1 MLHRL
6 FILSLFFLS
15 IHISQAQSLSPNEKL
30 LAEISIL
37 EAKGDYRGALFYIKK
52 LEQNTTLSIGEELA
66 VLYHAAFNAEQLEQF
81 TQATD
86 YAQQADLLLQSKN
99 LLPQELSLVYLPYV
113 KWKETRGQL
122 QEAYTQ
128 LSTWENGKEALTPFD
143 KFQIQYCKS
152 SIQSMLAYYHE
163 VLPIVDNNLQSL
175 SASFVKDAHYQSDGT
190 INTMSLSGYHQ
201 VSRQLLWG
209 NYILLKTDLLLQ
221 NGEYEQA
228 LSWIDAKSKEATS
241 ILGNREGFKAK
252 LLYRKALA
260 KFYLKEYAV
269 AENLAKQ
276 SLAFAQQ
283 FFMIHAPELISVE
296 KLVVRTLVMQG
307 KVEESNYYQNDVE
320 VKLYSNYSKKE
331 AGYLPV
337 YYRKIQEALLN
348 YDLTTADKWWKEVQL
363 SDKIPTH
370 HPIRIQWLQVAYQL
384 DLKKYRWKEAE
395 EKLQLLEQQYEALY
409 SKNHPN
415 YALLQLQIAE
425 FYQKYYLSGK
435 DAEASYAEII
445 NSKHFQ
451 QWGVKRPEVIKAIT
465 DITYGYASLNKT
477 DKALVVLQKQNETA
491 LSYPLLQS
499 YYACLNITVNAQIGE
514 FVLANKEVDKLNNL
528 WTSWN
533 PYHYPHLYK
542 EMTHSLVF
550 FYTQK
555 GDYAKA
561 NLYVEKWNAF
571 KKEFD
576 TKHKDTIH
584 TEERI
589 AYLYVKEGKFALSNK
604 ILQSELKRVT
614 LEYGATSLRRVSI
627 LNKLAEEAIYLGNYS
642 NADTYLNEAYGILKD
657 NNALE
662 TQEYAINQLVF
673 AKLYQEI
680 GDYEKAEQCIE
691 RAYEYYKQKY
701 QGSKS
706 GVLLNQYAL
715 LAYEADYF
723 SRKKDLHSTSKL
735 DKWFV
740 QSFDIIQQKATA
752 ESGIYAEGLENQ
764 IVYLILSKRYK
775 EAIEKINKANEIWDA
790 VAGPNSIHH
799 AQLDFLQGKVLELTG
814 KYKEALTYYES
825 SRQLYKNIFDE
836 NHPGYT
842 RALGSVAQMHYV
854 LGDIGKS
861 VEEITTCTNKSLVYI
876 QKVFPYLSE
885 REKNSYWN
893 KTKPFIEF
901 LNTVAFT
908 NADKYPHLVEQA
920 VNVQLQTKAILLNS
934 LVKIKNKIIST
945 GDTTAMQLY
954 QQWQD
959 TRDNLTL
966 AYSLPVTERKTNNL
980 DIAALEEN
988 LEKLEKA
995 LSTYTD
1001 EFSKNKSKHA
1011 LYQYQWKEIKKV
1023 LKENEMALEAI
1034 PFRFY
1039 SKGFTDSIYYVVV
1052 GIHQHSSKPEF
1063 VVMKKGVEMQTKYL
1077 KYYRNVI
1084 KFDLEDK
1091 HLYEFFWQDIETL
1104 LKPQHTTL
1112 YFAGDGVYT
1121 QLNLETLKDKDG
1133 KLLLLS
1139 KNIVNIGSCR
1149 DLLLNTNKNS
1159 GSNKN
1164 IVLMGNP
1171 TYYTHAP
1178 EDSRTIPALIGT
1190 EMEVKSIDK
1199 YLLSQKWKTQVFLN
1213 SSATEDTIKK
1223 VVNPTVLHIST
1234 HGFFWNQNDNANSDL
1249 VESGSV
1255 NPLLTSG
1262 LILYNGGELMNMNN
1276 IYTINSEEGVLT
1288 AYEAM
1293 NLTLDKTEIVILSA
1307 CETGLGE
1314 VQIGEGVFG
1323 LQRAFT
1329 VAGSKCIIMSLFKV
1343 SDEVTTLLMER
1354 FYEHW
1359 IKTGDKHQAF
1369 LQAKLDIMKTYPSAK
1384 YWGAF
1389 VMTGLE

>member
-1 MLHRL
+1 MLYRF
-6 FILSLFFLS
+6 FILNLVFFAGLL
-15 IHISQAQSLSPNEKL
+15 SQAQTLSSNQKL
-30 LAEISIL
+30 LAEVSIL

-52 LEQNTTLSIGEELA
+52 LEQNTTLTTGEEIA
-66 VLYHAAFNAEQLEQF
+66 VLYHAAFNAEQLDQF
-81 TQATD
+81 EQATT
-86 YAQQADLLLQSKN
+86 YAQQADKLLAASTLT
-99 LLPQELSLVYLPYV
+99 PQELSIIYLPYIQ
-113 KWKETRGQL
+113 WKETRGLLKQAL
-122 QEAYTQ
+122 SQITKWEADKDK
-128 LSTWENGKEALTPFD
+128 LSPFD
-143 KFQIQYCKS
+143 WFQVQWCKS
-152 SIQSMLAYYHE
+152 SVQRNLAYYKDL
-163 VLPIVDNNLQSL
+163 VPSIDKNIQSL
-175 SASFVKDAHYQSDGT
+175 SASFVNDTHYQSDGT
-190 INTMSLSGYHQ
+190 LNTVSLSAFHQ

-209 NYILLKTDLLLQ
+209 EYILLKADLLIE

-228 LSWIDAKSKEATS
+228 LSWIDANAKQATA

-252 LLYRKALA
+252 LLYRKASA
-260 KFYLKEYAV
+260 NFHIKEYV
-269 AENLAKQ
+269 VSENISKQALA
-276 SLAFAQQ
+276 LAQQ
-283 FFMIHAPELISVE
+283 FFMIHAPELIAIE
-296 KLVVRTLVMQG
+296 KTVVHSLVMQG
-307 KVEESNYYQNDVE
+307 KVEEANYYQNDLD

-337 YYRKIQEALLN
+337 YYRKIQQALQV
-348 YDLTTADKWWKEVQL
+348 YDIPTADKWWKEVQL
-363 SDKIPTH
+363 SDKIPAY
-370 HPIRIQWLQVAYQL
+370 HPIRIQWLQMAYQM
-384 DLKKYRWKEAE
+384 DLKKYKWKEAE
-395 EKLQLLEQQYEALY
+395 QKLQLLTQQYDSLY
-409 SKNHPN
+409 SKEHPN
-415 YALLQLQIAE
+415 YTLLELQKAN
-425 FYQKYYLSGK
+425 FYQYYNTVNNTVEK
-435 DAEASYAEII
+435 SYTDIFKS
-445 NSKHFQ
+445 NQFL
-451 QWGVKRPEVIKAIT
+451 QWGIARPEVIEAIT
-465 DITYGYASLNKT
+465 HATQGLATLNKT
-477 DKALVVLQKQNETA
+477 DKALAVVQLEKERVSA
-491 LSYPLLQS
+491 SPLLQS
-499 YYACLNITVNAQIGE
+499 YYACLAITVNAQIGE
-514 FVLANKEVDKLNNL
+514 FIVAEKEMDKLNNL
-528 WTSWN
+528 WSSWN
-533 PYHYPHLYK
+533 TAHYPLLYK
-542 EMTHSLVF
+542 EMTHSIVYY
-550 FYTQK
+550 YTQK

-561 NLYVEKWNAF
+561 NIYVEKWNAF
-571 KKEFD
+571 KKEFES
-576 TKHKDTIH
+576 KHKDTLN
-584 TEERI
+584 TDERI
-589 AYLYVKEGKFALSNK
+589 AYLYIKESKFALSDK
-604 ILQSELKRVT
+604 ILQSELKQIT
-614 LEYGATSLRRVSI
+614 KEYGATSILRVSI
-627 LNKLAEEAIYLGNYS
+627 LNKLAEQSIYLGNYS
-642 NADTYLNEAYGILKD
+642 NADTYLNEAANLLKE

-662 TQEYAINQLVF
+662 TQEYAINQLVY

-723 SRKKDLHSTSKL
+723 SRKNDLHSTTKL

-775 EAIEKINKANEIWDA
+775 EAIEKINKAKEIWDA
-790 VAGPNSIHH
+790 VAGTNSLHH
-799 AQLDFLQGKVLELTG
+799 AQLDYLQGKVLELTG

-825 SRQLYKNIFDE
+825 SRQLYKSIFDE

-854 LGDIGKS
+854 LGDIGKT
-861 VEEITTCTNKSLVYI
+861 VEEITLCTNKSLVYI

-908 NADKYPHLVEQA
+908 NADKYPQLVEQA
-920 VNVQLQTKAILLNS
+920 VNIQLQTKAILLNS
-934 LVKIKNKIIST
+934 LIKIKNKILST
-945 GDTTAMQLY
+945 GDSTAIQLY

-959 TRDNLTL
+959 TRDDLTL

-988 LEKLEKA
+988 LEKLEKS
-995 LSTYTD
+995 LSTYSD

-1011 LYQYQWKEIKKV
+1011 LYQYQWKEIKKI
-1023 LKENEMALEAI
+1023 LKENEIALEVI

-1052 GIHQHSSKPEF
+1052 SIHQHSSKPEF
-1063 VVMKKGVEMQTKYL
+1063 VVMKKGLEMQTKYI

-1084 KFDLEDK
+1084 KFDVDDK
-1091 HLYEFFWQDIETL
+1091 HLNEFFWKDIETL
-1104 LKPQHTTL
+1104 IKPQHNTI

-1149 DLLLNTNKNS
+1149 DLLTNTTRSSSSGKNM
-1159 GSNKN
+1159 
-1164 IVLMGNP
+1164 VLVGNP

-1178 EDSRTIPALIGT
+1178 EESRTIPALVGT

-1199 YLLSQKWKTQVFLN
+1199 YMVSQKWKTQVFLN
-1213 SSATEDTIKK
+1213 SSATEDTVKK
-1223 VVNPTVLHIST
+1223 VSNPTVLHIST
-1234 HGFFWNQNDNANSDL
+1234 HGFFWNQSDYSNSDL

-1293 NLTLDKTEIVILSA
+1293 NLSLDKTEIVILSA

-1329 VAGSKCIIMSLFKV
+1329 VAGSRCIVMSLFKV
-1343 SDEVTTLLMER
+1343 SDEVTTILMER
-1354 FYEHW
+1354 FYENW

>member
-1 MLHRL
+1 MLYRL
-6 FILSLFFLS
+6 FIFNLFF
-15 IHISQAQSLSPNEKL
+15 QATIWSKAQTLTATEKL
-30 LAEISIL
+30 LAEVSIL

-52 LEQNTTLSIGEELA
+52 LEQNTTLTTGEEIA
-66 VLYHAAFNAEQLEQF
+66 VLYHAAFNAEQLDQF
-81 TQATD
+81 DQATN
-86 YAQQADLLLQSKN
+86 YALKADQLVATKTLT
-99 LLPQELSLVYLPYV
+99 PHELSNIFLPYIQ
-113 KWKETRGQL
+113 WKETRGLLQQALNQITKWEADKDKLSPFDWFQL
-122 QEAYTQ
+122 Q
-128 LSTWENGKEALTPFD
+128 W
-143 KFQIQYCKS
+143 CRS
-152 SIQSMLAYYHE
+152 SVQSKLAYYKDL
-163 VLPIVDNNLQSL
+163 VPAIDKNIQSL
-175 SASFVKDAHYQSDGT
+175 SASFVKDAHYQPDGT
-190 INTMSLSGYHQ
+190 LNTISLNTFHQ

-209 NYILLKTDLLLQ
+209 DYILLKADLLIE

-228 LSWIDAKSKEATS
+228 LSWIDENAKQANS

-252 LLYRKALA
+252 LLYRKSLA
-260 KFYLKEYAV
+260 NLSLKEYATS
-269 AENLAKQ
+269 ENIAKQ
-276 SLAFAQQ
+276 ALAFAQQ
-283 FFMIHAPELISVE
+283 FFMIHAPELIAIE
-296 KLVVRTLVMQG
+296 KTVVRSLIMQG
-307 KVEESNYYQNDVE
+307 KVEEASYYQNDVE

-337 YYRKIQEALLN
+337 YYRKIQEALQN
-348 YDLTTADKWWKEVQL
+348 DDIPTAEKWWKEVQL
-363 SDKIPTH
+363 SDKIPMA
-370 HPIRIQWLQVAYQL
+370 HPLRIQWLQLAYQM
-384 DLKKYRWKEAE
+384 DIKKYRWKEAE
-395 EKLQLLEQQYEALY
+395 HKLQLLTQQYDSLY
-409 SKNHPN
+409 SKDHPV
-415 YALLQLQIAE
+415 YTLLQLQRAQ
-425 FYQKYYLSGK
+425 FYQKYYPSEK
-435 DAEASYAEII
+435 EAEVLYTELIY
-445 NSKHFQ
+445 SKNFQ
-451 QWGVKRPEVIKAIT
+451 QWGVKRPEVIKSIT
-465 DITYGYASLNKT
+465 NAVYGYVSLNKT
-477 DKALVVLQKQNETA
+477 DKALAMVQKQNEV
-491 LSYPLLQS
+491 SQVYPLLQS
-499 YYACLNITVNAQIGE
+499 YYACLNITINAQIGE
-514 FVLANKEVDKLNNL
+514 FILADKEVEKLNNL
-528 WTSWN
+528 WSSWN
-533 PYHYPHLYK
+533 SIHYPFLYR
-542 EMTHSLVF
+542 EMTHSIVF

-555 GDYAKA
+555 GDYARA
-561 NLYVEKWNAF
+561 NIYADKWIGF

-576 TKHKDTIH
+576 NKHKDTIDSD
-584 TEERI
+584 ERI
-589 AYLYVKEGKFALSNK
+589 AYLFIKEGKFAFSDK
-604 ILQSELKRVT
+604 ILQAQLKQVT
-614 LEYGATSLRRVSI
+614 KEYGASSLRRVSL
-627 LNKLAEEAIYLGNYS
+627 LNKIAEQAIYLGNYS
-642 NADTYLNEAYGILKD
+642 NADTYLNEALNILKQS
-657 NNALE
+657 NALE

-680 GDYEKAEQCIE
+680 GDYEKAEQSIE
-691 RAYEYYKQKY
+691 KAYEYYKQKY

-723 SRKKDLHSTSKL
+723 SRKMDIHSTTKL

-740 QSFDIIQQKATA
+740 QSFDIIQQKATT

-775 EAIEKINKANEIWDA
+775 EAIDKINKAKEIWEA
-790 VAGPNSIHH
+790 VSGSNSLHH
-799 AQLDFLQGKVLELTG
+799 AQLDFLQAKVLELTG
-814 KYKEALTYYES
+814 KHKEALAYYES
-825 SRQLYKNIFDE
+825 SRQLYKTIFDD

-854 LGDIGKS
+854 LGDIGKT
-861 VEEITTCTNKSLVYI
+861 VDEITLCTNKSLVYI

-920 VNVQLQTKAILLNS
+920 VNIQLQTKAILLNS
-934 LVKIKNKIIST
+934 LIKIKNKITST
-945 GDTTAMQLY
+945 GDSTAMQLY

-966 AYSLPVTERKTNNL
+966 AYSLPALERKSNNL
-980 DIAALEEN
+980 DIATLEEN
-988 LEKLEKA
+988 LEKLEKS
-995 LSTYTD
+995 LSAYTD

-1011 LYQYQWKEIKKV
+1011 LYQYQWKEIKKI
-1023 LKENEMALEAI
+1023 LKDNEIALEVI
-1034 PFRFY
+1034 PFRLY

-1052 GIHQHSSKPEF
+1052 GIHQHSSTPEF
-1063 VVMKKGVEMQTKYL
+1063 VIMKKGLEMQTKYI

-1091 HLYEFFWQDIETL
+1091 HLYEFFWRDIETL
-1104 LKPQHTTL
+1104 LKPQHTTV

-1121 QLNLETLKDKDG
+1121 QINLETLKDKEG

-1149 DLLLNTNKNS
+1149 DLLTNTNRNF

-1164 IVLMGNP
+1164 IVLVGNP

-1178 EDSRTIPALIGT
+1178 EENRTIPSLLGT
-1190 EMEVKSIDK
+1190 EMEVKTIDK
-1199 YLLSQKWKTQVFLN
+1199 YLLSQKWRTQVYLN
-1213 SSATEDTIKK
+1213 NAATEDTIKQ
-1223 VVNPTVLHIST
+1223 VSNPTVLHIST
-1234 HGFFWNQNDNANSDL
+1234 HGFFWNQNDYSNDDL

-1293 NLTLDKTEIVILSA
+1293 NLSLDKTEIVILSA

-1329 VAGSKCIIMSLFKV
+1329 VAGSKCIVMSLFKV